1 MRHPTHHGISLSV
14 AFLAVFVGIILST
27 PALTQTDATL
37 AITST
42 AFANGGPIGDT
53 YACTG
58 RNKSPEL
65 YWTGAPDQTHAW
77 ALIVEDSDAPGGV
90 FIHWVVYNLS
100 RKLTT
105 LSEGVPATAS
115 LDTGG
120 SQGVNSAGKVG
131 YFGPCPPPGKIHHYH
146 FKLYALDAKL
156 NVPPGASASTVEDA
170 VQKHVIAT
178 AELIGTFQR

>member
-1 MRHPTHHGISLSV
+1 MRHPTHREISLSV
-14 AFLAVFVGIILST
+14 AFFAVLVGIIPVT
-27 PALTQTDATL
+27 RGLTQTDATL
-37 AITST
+37 VITST

-77 ALIVEDSDAPGGV
+77 TLIVEDSDAPGGV
-90 FIHWVVYNLS
+90 FIHWIVYNLP

-120 SQGVNSAGKVG
+120 SQGVNNAGKVG

-156 NVPPGASASTVEDA
+156 NVPPGANASAVEDA
-170 VQKHVIAT
+170 MQKHIRAT